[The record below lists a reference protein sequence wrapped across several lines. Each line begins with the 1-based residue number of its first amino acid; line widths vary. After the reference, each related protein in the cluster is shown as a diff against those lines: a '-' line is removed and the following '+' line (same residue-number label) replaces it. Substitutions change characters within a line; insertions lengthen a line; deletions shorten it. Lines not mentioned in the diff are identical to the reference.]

1 MERSAHIVA
10 NLFAQVVCL
19 LHLHTKSWTAMPV
32 EARPI
37 SEQGVME
44 SPSNGGAMIAT
55 NFAFRSMKEFSMTL
69 RTQSSA
75 VNVMYYLQHARC
87 TQLCSGKMVQTPL
100 IGAMVVMKEMRTMSP
115 IMCVTL
121 ILHLTPHLRKMLV
134 QQKRLRKR
142 LNPDMRKRLNHNF
155 MKVLNTIVMM
165 LLSRG

>member
-10 NLFAQVVCL
+10 NLFVQVVCI

-55 NFAFRSMKEFSMTL
+55 NFAFRSMKEWPMTFQ
-69 RTQSSA
+69 TQSSA
-75 VNVMYYLQHARC
+75 VNVMCYLQHAGF
-87 TQLCSGKMVQTPL
+87 TQLFSMVQKPL
-100 IGAMVVMKEMRTMSP
+100 IGAILVMKDMRTMNP
-115 IMCVTL
+115 IMCMTL

-155 MKVLNTIVMM
+155 RKMLNTIVRM
-165 LLSRG
+165 LL

>member
-55 NFAFRSMKEFSMTL
+55 NFVFRSMKEWPMTFL
-69 RTQSSA
+69 TQSSA
-75 VNVMYYLQHARC
+75 VNVMYYLQHAGFK
-87 TQLCSGKMVQTPL
+87 QLCSGRMVQKPL
-100 IGAMVVMKEMRTMSP
+100 IGAMLVMKDMRTMNP
-115 IMCVTL
+115 IMCVT
-121 ILHLTPHLRKMLV
+121 
-134 QQKRLRKR
+134 
-142 LNPDMRKRLNHNF
+142 
-155 MKVLNTIVMM
+155 
-165 LLSRG
+165 